1 MEEYSP
7 KMFFF
12 EFFELQT
19 LLEVIENVF
28 AISVLEFVSKR
39 PVSRTTGL
47 SND

>member
-19 LLEVIENVF
+19 LLEVIENFF
-28 AISVLEFVSKR
+28 AISDWVCIETTDFQNNRFV
-39 PVSRTTGL
+39 
-47 SND
+47 